1 MKSAQEVL
9 PLKESGE
16 HSYHRRSF
24 YHDYHNPFIYH
35 IILKKKKDCEDFGS
49 ITGNAR
55 IAYQGIPVR
64 QNNRKNDFTA
74 PLRLS
79 NTETSPILRDA

>member
-35 IILKKKKDCEDFGS
+35 IILKRKK
-49 ITGNAR
+49 
-55 IAYQGIPVR
+55 IAKTLAALQGMPESLMATTVVQQSR
-64 QNNRKNDFTA
+64 NPR
-74 PLRLS
+74 
-79 NTETSPILRDA
+79 